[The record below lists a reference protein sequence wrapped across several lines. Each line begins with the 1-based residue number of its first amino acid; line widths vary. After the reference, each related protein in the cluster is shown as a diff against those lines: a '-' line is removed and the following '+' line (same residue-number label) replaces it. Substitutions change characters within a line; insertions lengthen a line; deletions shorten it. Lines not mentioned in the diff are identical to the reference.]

1 MLSWAAKR
9 PGEHPETLQGRIT
22 PVKELAKYMVR
33 LGHEVFILPK
43 EMMSRIPRYMPLIY
57 SNDELKRIFAQTDQC
72 RFCSEVPYRHYVM
85 PNFFR
90 LLYCCGLRLTEARLL
105 KVKDVDLQE
114 GVITVTNGEL
124 GFAGG
129 SGFFN
134 SQRTQRYDAAQRSL

>member
-1 MLSWAAKR
+1 MFAESV
-9 PGEHPETLQGRIT
+9 GGVSEIYICFCTLYYRIDRR
-22 PVKELAKYMVR
+22 KK
-33 LGHEVFILPK
+33 I
-43 EMMSRIPRYMPLIY
+43 I
-57 SNDELKRIFAQTDQC
+57 
-72 RFCSEVPYRHYVM
+72 M